1 MKGSFKESK
10 LGVHRHKEQQAP
22 TSSKE
27 RISAPCL
34 QRLSLWYI
42 LLNLRDDEIK
52 KKTFKEKKASA
63 ILPLHFS
70 LWNIH
75 IASHLLLSVLRGSS
89 LCLTKELKKKKK
101 VLKKRLCKHLS
112 VQRCRSSP
120 ALLLAQTCRGK
131 EYQSLSINVNGF
143 VILQHSSNERGRIS
157 HLISWVFHAMHF

>member
-10 LGVHRHKEQQAP
+10 LGVHGHKEQQAP

-52 KKTFKEKKASA
+52 KKKFKEKKASA

-70 LWNIH
+70 L
-75 IASHLLLSVLRGSS
+75 
-89 LCLTKELKKKKK
+89 
-101 VLKKRLCKHLS
+101 
-112 VQRCRSSP
+112 
-120 ALLLAQTCRGK
+120 
-131 EYQSLSINVNGF
+131 
-143 VILQHSSNERGRIS
+143 
-157 HLISWVFHAMHF
+157 